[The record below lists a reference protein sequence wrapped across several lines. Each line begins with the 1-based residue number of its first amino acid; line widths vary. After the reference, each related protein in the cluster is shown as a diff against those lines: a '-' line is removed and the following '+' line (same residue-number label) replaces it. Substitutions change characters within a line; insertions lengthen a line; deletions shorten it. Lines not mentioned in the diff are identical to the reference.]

1 MKLSITRCPDKK
13 KFRPWVKNA
22 ALFYAEELFTPKMMD
37 NIFVHI
43 HFNDKI
49 DAYGYASVEDYNDSG
64 KPRDFLVELYPH
76 LNAYDI
82 LRTLAHEMVHVKQY
96 AYSEMNEQGN
106 RWKGKRVQS
115 LDYWSEPW
123 EVEAHGME
131 PGLFTKFAVKHKL
144 WEVFQHC
151 QDPDMPIIP
160 EELGWIEK
168 EENILTFKIE
178 TEENT
183 YIQL

>member
-1 MKLSITRCPDKK
+1 
-13 KFRPWVKNA
+13 
-22 ALFYAEELFTPKMMD
+22 MD

-168 EENILTFKIE
+168 EKYIEKCIDYPAWIWPNDSVDKFSKSISSFSPKKIRVGDIP
-178 TEENT
+178 NFSL
-183 YIQL
+183 YV

>member
-76 LNAYDI
+76 LSAYDI

-96 AYSEMNEQGN
+96 AYSEMNE
-106 RWKGKRVQS
+106 RSEEHTSELQS
-115 LDYWSEPW
+115 
-123 EVEAHGME
+123 H
-131 PGLFTKFAVKHKL
+131 
-144 WEVFQHC
+144 
-151 QDPDMPIIP
+151 
-160 EELGWIEK
+160 
-168 EENILTFKIE
+168 
-178 TEENT
+178 
-183 YIQL
+183 